1 MKDETESEDKPE
13 AVPIALDKAALREAL
28 AQYQAW
34 NEADFV
40 HRVRTA
46 GTDTL
51 AERWRQYR
59 DLVSFCL
66 KLNPEASPAEQQW
79 TIDEWEA
86 YYASLRRF
94 ERERAKREQG
104 SATSAR

>member
-1 MKDETESEDKPE
+1 MKDGAKSEDKPE
-13 AVPIALDKAALREAL
+13 AVPIALDETALREAL
-28 AQYQAW
+28 AQYQAR

-46 GTDTL
+46 GKENL
-51 AERWRQYR
+51 SERWRQGQ

-79 TIDEWEA
+79 TRAEWEA

-94 ERERAKREQG
+94 EQERAKREPQRNG
-104 SATSAR
+104 E